1 MGLIDDENFKRILK
15 RSLMEEDEDI
25 EDDDD
30 NEEEEND
37 VNDDDVETS
46 EGGGFKKMVEKILHS
61 RTQAHIFHLQ
71 TKSYAEHI
79 ALNGFYD
86 GIIGLF
92 DGLVESYQGK
102 HGIITNYR
110 CDGFED
116 YSSGEQV
123 IQYLEDLEDS
133 IESLRKSVKESYIQ
147 NQIDTVEELIN
158 STLYKLKF
166 LK

>member
-15 RSLMEEDEDI
+15 RSLMEEDEI
-25 EDDDD
+25 EDDDTEDENDD
-30 NEEEEND
+30 NEN
-37 VNDDDVETS
+37 DDVETS
-46 EGGGFKKMVEKILHS
+46 EGGGFKKIAEKLLHS
-61 RTQAHIFHLQ
+61 RNQIHIFHLQ
-71 TKSYAEHI
+71 TKSYAEHK
-79 ALNGFYD
+79 ALNDYYD
-86 GIIGLF
+86 GVLDLF

-102 HGIITNYR
+102 HGIITNYQ

>member
-15 RSLMEEDEDI
+15 RSLMEEDDI
-25 EDDDD
+25 EDDDND
-30 NEEEEND
+30 EEEEEDNE
-37 VNDDDVETS
+37 NDDVETS
-46 EGGGFKKMVEKILHS
+46 EGGGFKKMVEKIFHS
-61 RTQAHIFHLQ
+61 RNQIHIFHLQ
-71 TKSYAEHI
+71 TKSYAEHK
-79 ALNGFYD
+79 ALNDYYD
-86 GIIGLF
+86 GVIGLF

-102 HGIITNYR
+102 HGIITNYQ